1 MVQTTNRHQDYR
13 TVVLQTMVFMQ
24 NNNFQNVSSHTK
36 CQWLYNK
43 YKCRWQY
50 VLCKPQ
56 SEVVRSGK
64 KRQEYIS
71 VIHILQAADVIPHPL
86 SSTHTHSLTIPSI
99 LPTTSQHTHM
109 HMHLFYMQI
118 TLQSEPYCLAQ
129 FFQDLHIFF
138 LPILYLRSELCIE
151 KMIKGC

>member
-1 MVQTTNRHQDYR
+1 
-13 TVVLQTMVFMQ
+13 MVFMQ

-71 VIHILQAADVIPHPL
+71 VIHILQAADGYTPPL
-86 SSTHTHSLTIPSI
+86 SSAHTHTHSLTIPSI

-138 LPILYLRSELCIE
+138 FTYFVFKKWIVYRENDKRLLARAGPTFNTRP
-151 KMIKGC
+151 